1 MSSIITNKVGESG
14 IITLDLSEFFP
25 VDEPLYF
32 DIAPF
37 LYKNLIL
44 KEKDFRAS
52 LAELDWNQYT
62 NKTVLVFCSVD
73 AIIPAWASMLVAS
86 YLVVVTQDIFHK
98 MPDEWRLF
106 QLQKNLEN
114 IDFTPFVDKRVVVK
128 GCGDKYIP
136 ESCFFI
142 IAKRLI
148 PVVKSLMYGEPC
160 STVPVYK
167 KK

>member
-1 MSSIITNKVGESG
+1 MSSIITNKVLESG
-14 IITLDLSEFFP
+14 IVTLDLSSFFP
-25 VDEPLYF
+25 VEEPTYF
-32 DIAPF
+32 DLAPF

-44 KEKDFRAS
+44 KEKDFRSS
-52 LAELDWNQYT
+52 LAELQWNQYA

-86 YLVVVTQDIFHK
+86 YLVAVTQEIFQYK
-98 MPDEWRLF
+98 PDEWRIY
-106 QLQKNLEN
+106 QLQQNLEK
-114 IDFTPFVDKRVVVK
+114 IEITQFVDKRVVVK
-128 GCGDKYIP
+128 GCGDKFIP